1 VLHHWKLE
9 TMPSSKPSSTNTESP
24 GKGLIFDRSSQGHDL
39 LQEWPHNN
47 VASHDTREKVTFAEY
62 SVMRLYNNDK
72 SYQSKKSY
80 TAAEVKNF
88 RDQAALDASR
98 VRNIISTHS
107 LQNGHALNHAVDLGL
122 VKHEEILGIE
132 HRLSE
137 KTAANALYERRAHV
151 ALTLRAQ
158 EVMRR
163 KCGNAVDH
171 VMLAKVASMSSSRSG
186 NRARIIRSCLTNG

>member
-1 VLHHWKLE
+1 
-9 TMPSSKPSSTNTESP
+9 MPSSKPSSTNTESP
-24 GKGLIFDRSSQGHDL
+24 GNGLSFDRSSQGHDL
-39 LQEWPHNN
+39 LQEWPHND

-107 LQNGHALNHAVDLGL
+107 LQNGHASNHAVDLGL

-132 HRLSE
+132 HLLSE

-163 KCGNAVDH
+163 KSGNPVDH
-171 VMLAKVASMSSSRSG
+171 VMLAKVASMSSSRSC
-186 NRARIIRSCLTNG
+186 NRARIIRSRLTNG